1 MQRTL
6 VLTGL
11 AMVLAATAGLA
22 VVMEK
27 RSNGSKLGA
36 LWSGTA
42 RRLKAV
48 IGRP

>member
-1 MQRTL
+1 
-6 VLTGL
+6 VAFLTGL

-48 IGRP
+48 VGRP

>member
-1 MQRTL
+1 MQRAL
-6 VLTGL
+6 VFTGV

-22 VVMEK
+22 VVMET
-27 RSNGSKLGA
+27 RSYGSILGA

-42 RRLKAV
+42 RRLKAL

>member
-1 MQRTL
+1 MQRAL
-6 VLTGL
+6 VFTGV

-22 VVMEK
+22 VVMDT
-27 RSNGSKLGA
+27 RSHGSKLGA

-42 RRLKAV
+42 RRLKAL